1 MQNLVNDAS
10 KGAPGGEVKVVGPDS
25 YLTLHYRIALE
36 NDTDIVTTFGDKPA
50 TLLLGQGQF
59 CLLYTSDAA
68 DEHRDV

>member
-1 MQNLVNDAS
+1 MQNLVNDAP

-50 TLLLGQGQF
+50 TLLL
-59 CLLYTSDAA
+59 LSLI
-68 DEHRDV
+68 HI